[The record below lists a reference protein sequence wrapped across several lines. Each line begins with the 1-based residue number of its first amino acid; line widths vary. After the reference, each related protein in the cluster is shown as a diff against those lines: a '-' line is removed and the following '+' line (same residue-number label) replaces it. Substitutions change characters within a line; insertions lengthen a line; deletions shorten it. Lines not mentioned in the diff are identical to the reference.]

1 MSAPHVRLERVR
13 EVTDQHLPD
22 GTMWVLVDRLW
33 PRGLSKE
40 SLAGVRW
47 DKDIAPSTELRRA
60 YHHGEISHDVFTD
73 RYREELHHSRAARA
87 LAEDARARKARE
99 IVLLVDA
106 HDVEE
111 SQGPTLVHVLRGLL
125 SAR

>member
-1 MSAPHVRLERVR
+1 MSAAHVRLERVR
-13 EVTDQHLPD
+13 EVSDQRPPD

-60 YHHGEISHDVFTD
+60 YHHGEISHDVFAD
-73 RYREELHHSRAARA
+73 RYREELRQSGAARA
-87 LAEDARARKARE
+87 LAQDVRAQKVGE

-106 HDVEE
+106 HDVQE
-111 SQGPTLVHVLRGLL
+111 SQGPTLLHVLRGLL